1 MFTTSD
7 YDRALAEQQRIEAL
21 WAAVPVASTVPGV
34 SFKTGAP
41 VSMIEDEAS
50 LLWFVVPVIGW
61 RADFEGRPYGA
72 SVTLS
77 DDPTPETV
85 KPVITV
91 LDMQARRSLEI
102 LAAGF
107 RSVPEWLEH
116 VKAHGWQGA

>member
-1 MFTTSD
+1 MFTTCN
-7 YDRALAEQQRIEAL
+7 YDRALAEKQRIEAL
-21 WAAVPVASTVPGV
+21 WADVPVASAVPGV

-41 VSMIEDEAS
+41 VSKVEDEAD
-50 LLWFVVPVIGW
+50 LWFVAPVIGW

-85 KPVITV
+85 KPIAMV

-116 VKAHGWQGA
+116 VKAHGRSVT